1 MGENKLYSISEWT
14 ERLYRKKIEMLKK
27 LQNNIPTS
35 LYTKKKKK
43 KKETKLESHFSS
55 CPVDKNG
62 NIDTES
68 WWLCETKKQ
77 KTDAFTG

>member
-43 KKETKLESHFSS
+43 KETKLESHFSS
-55 CPVDKNG
+55 CQVDKNG
-62 NIDTES
+62 NIDKES
-68 WWLCETKKQ
+68 W
-77 KTDAFTG
+77 